1 MAYEIVIGLEVHCQ
15 LATESKIFAPEA
27 NQFGVAPNHQ
37 TSLITLGL
45 PGVLPK
51 LNKKAIELAVKMGLA
66 CHSTIQQQTYFDRKN
81 YFYPDL
87 PKGFQTSQD
96 KQPICIGGEVPIWLR
111 RGKEFEKRTVALHH
125 MHLEEDAGK
134 SVHEG
139 DDLYT
144 RLDYNRAGTPLI
156 EMVTEPSIHSA
167 EEAGAFL
174 SEIRKLVRFLGI
186 SDGNMEEGS
195 LRADLN
201 ISLRPAGSQT
211 LGTKVEIKNMN
222 SIRHL
227 QRAVE
232 FEAQRQAAL
241 LDSGQDI
248 VQETRS
254 FDPGSGTTKS
264 MRVKETMNDYRYF
277 PEPDLAPIHIANE
290 TLAGWVAE
298 ASLRPSDWFERFQM
312 EYGLSA
318 EQAFVLSE
326 EREQVQYFLDLVA
339 KAPYPKTAANWI
351 LTTLRGVE
359 GALARIPAHR
369 LAELIEL
376 VEDGLISHTVATQQL
391 FPALLN
397 DPTVDPRTLAESSGW
412 LQTSDTDL
420 LQVWISD
427 VLTQQQDKVAA
438 YRKGK
443 KGLLGLFV
451 GEVMKKSKG
460 SADPKRVNELILK
473 SLQ

>member
-412 LQTSDTDL
+412 LQMSDTDL

>member
-96 KQPICIGGEVPIWLR
+96 KQPICVGGEVPIWLR

-201 ISLRPAGSQT
+201 ISLRSAGSQT

-290 TLAGWVAE
+290 TLAGWEAE
-298 ASLRPSDWFERFQM
+298 ASLRPSDWFERFQS

-359 GALARIPAHR
+359 GALARIPALR

-397 DPTVDPRTLAESSGW
+397 DPTVNPRTLAESSGW

>member
-27 NQFGVAPNHQ
+27 NRFGVEPNHQ
-37 TSLITLGL
+37 TSFITLGL

-51 LNKKAIELAVKMGLA
+51 LNKKAVELAVQMGLA
-66 CHSTIQQQTYFDRKN
+66 CGSTIEQHTYFDRKN

-96 KQPICIGGEVPIWLR
+96 KKPICAGGQVPVWLR
-111 RGKEFEKRTVALHH
+111 RGKDFEKRMIPLHH

-134 SVHEG
+134 SIHDG
-139 DDLYT
+139 DDGYT

-156 EMVTEPSIHSA
+156 EMVTEPALHSA

-174 SEIRKLVRFLGI
+174 SEVRKLVRFLGV

-201 ISLRPAGSQT
+201 ISLRPIGSQT

-232 FEAQRQAAL
+232 YEAQRQAAL
-241 LDSGQDI
+241 LDAGEPI
-248 VQETRS
+248 IQETRS
-254 FDPGSGTTKS
+254 FDPGTGMTKS

-277 PEPDLAPIHIANE
+277 PEPDLAPVHIE
-290 TLAGWVAE
+290 DDTLAKWKAK
-298 ASLRPSDWFERFQM
+298 AALRPSDWFARFQD
-312 EYGLSA
+312 EFGLTP
-318 EQAFVLSE
+318 EQSFLLSE
-326 EREQVQYFLDLVA
+326 ELDQVNYFLEIMMA
-339 KAPYPKTAANWI
+339 APFPKTAANWI
-351 LTTLRGVE
+351 LSTLRGTE
-359 GALARIPAHR
+359 GALARIPAKQISKVIDMV
-369 LAELIEL
+369 EKGL
-376 VEDGLISHTVATQQL
+376 VSHTIATQSL
-391 FPALLN
+391 FPALLEN
-397 DPTVDPRTLAESSGW
+397 PILDPAQLAENSGW
-412 LQTSDTDL
+412 MQQSDTDL
-420 LQVWISD
+420 LQKWVEE
-427 VLTQQQDKVAA
+427 VLLDQADKVAA

-451 GEVMKKSKG
+451 GEVMKKSQG
-460 SADPKRVNELILK
+460 SADPKRVNELILT